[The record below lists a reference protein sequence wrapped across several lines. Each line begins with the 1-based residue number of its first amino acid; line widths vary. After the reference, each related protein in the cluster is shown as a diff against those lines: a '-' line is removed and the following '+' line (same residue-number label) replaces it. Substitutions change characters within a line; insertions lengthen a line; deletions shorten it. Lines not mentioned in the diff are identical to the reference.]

1 MGLITLARGG
11 VRACSCAFPASH
23 RLLGH
28 LCECSQLLAQHSK
41 TNALPVPSSPRF
53 PKGPWRCRGATFFEK
68 SGPPFWV
75 QKQFRIAEHSVW
87 CTSVFCPN
95 LFRAFKKRAGAL
107 FRSFGSRG
115 PLLRPRRKTQPTVVI
130 GVRSATLFGQ
140 NGPGTREWCTFSK
153 RVFLV
158 VF

>member
-1 MGLITLARGG
+1 MGLIRLARGG
-11 VRACSCAFPASH
+11 VRAGSCALPASH

-28 LCECSQLLAQHSK
+28 PCECSQVLAQHSK
-41 TNALPVPSSPRF
+41 PNALPVPSSPRF

-68 SGPPFWV
+68 TRPSFLV
-75 QKQFRIAEHSVW
+75 LKQFRIVKHSVW

-95 LFRAFKKRAGAL
+95 LFRASKKCAGAL
-107 FRSFGSRG
+107 FRSFGSLG

-140 NGPGTREWCTFSK
+140 NGPGIREWCTFSK

>member
-41 TNALPVPSSPRF
+41 TNALPVPSSLRF

-68 SGPPFWV
+68 TRPQFLV
-75 QKQFRIAEHSVW
+75 LKQFRIVNHSVW
-87 CTSVFCPN
+87 CTSVFGPI
-95 LFRAFKKRAGAL
+95 LGRAFKNSAGAL
-107 FRSFGSRG
+107 FLSFGSRV
-115 PLLRPRRKTQPTVVI
+115 PLLRPRRKTQLSVVI

-140 NGPGTREWCTFSK
+140 NGPGTRDGCTFPKSLFLA
-153 RVFLV
+153 VF
-158 VF
+158 